1 MGSAIYLIQDGTQL
15 VEMTE
20 QPYESE
26 DLLQKLLAS
35 YPNLLAGEQIDSTA
49 PRRWLLVSREMEVPF
64 EEDGCD
70 RWSLDHLFLDQDG
83 IPTFVEVKRSTN
95 TQIRREVVGQ
105 MLDYAAN
112 GVVYWSIE
120 KIRAQF
126 EANCQVKGQDS
137 EQILGEF
144 LGAEVDTTEFW
155 ENVKTNLLAG
165 KVRLV
170 FVADKIPTELQR
182 VVEFLNGQMNPAQVL
197 AVELKQYVG
206 QGLRTLVPKVIGH
219 TAEAQGKKSVSTGE
233 MKQWDES
240 SFFKK
245 LEERQKPEQLEVAR
259 QIHEWVKTHLKI
271 RWSKGK
277 IGAFYAIAEHKNT
290 ELQPLSVWAG
300 TGVNNLEAM
309 VQISFAVLKQKPPF
323 DDEAKRVEL
332 LHRLN
337 NISGVAFSPSAI
349 NGYPYIHLYKLQEEI
364 VLKQFLELS
373 DWMVREFKA
382 L

>member
-35 YPNLLAGEQIDSTA
+35 YPNLLAGEQIDSTT
-49 PRRWLLVSREMEVPF
+49 PRRWLLVSREMGVPF

-83 IPTFVEVKRSTN
+83 IPTFVEVKRSNN

-144 LGAEVDTTEFW
+144 LGAEVDATEFW

-182 VVEFLNGQMNPAQVL
+182 VVEF
-197 AVELKQYVG
+197 
-206 QGLRTLVPKVIGH
+206 
-219 TAEAQGKKSVSTGE
+219 
-233 MKQWDES
+233 
-240 SFFKK
+240 
-245 LEERQKPEQLEVAR
+245 
-259 QIHEWVKTHLKI
+259 
-271 RWSKGK
+271 
-277 IGAFYAIAEHKNT
+277 
-290 ELQPLSVWAG
+290 
-300 TGVNNLEAM
+300 
-309 VQISFAVLKQKPPF
+309 
-323 DDEAKRVEL
+323 
-332 LHRLN
+332 
-337 NISGVAFSPSAI
+337 
-349 NGYPYIHLYKLQEEI
+349 
-364 VLKQFLELS
+364 
-373 DWMVREFKA
+373 
-382 L
+382 